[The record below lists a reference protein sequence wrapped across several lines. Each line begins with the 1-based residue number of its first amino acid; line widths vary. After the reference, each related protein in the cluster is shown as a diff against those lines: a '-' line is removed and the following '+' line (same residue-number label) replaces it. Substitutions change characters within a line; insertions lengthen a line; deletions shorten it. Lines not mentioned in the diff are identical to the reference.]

1 MPAVDIGT
9 NPYTALIDKIP
20 GVGKFIND
28 YLLGRTPQDQMTNTL
43 APTYIKAIPVL
54 SKGLLKIGVDSAK
67 PEVLNLLKN
76 SGYGELR
83 GLISTKGQTAFWDA
97 GKALHQPIADELNLL
112 SATTRRFSCGRH
124 STSDTL
130 ATASCRWVETTSR
143 SSSSRT
149 TNLNWSMAAK
159 LPVLA

>member
-97 GKALHQPIADELNLL
+97 GKALHQPIADELNLSDVDHL
-112 SATTRRFSCGRH
+112 MINPRH
-124 STSDTL
+124 IETGWLDTL
-130 ATASCRWVETTSR
+130 LQNAQ
-143 SSSSRT
+143 
-149 TNLNWSMAAK
+149 K
-159 LPVLA
+159 LRDANP